1 MTDRVRERKREE
13 RQRKKAGAFSGGE
26 KRAKDAKEKDV
37 LVENKKNKKKEM
49 KRNERPKRKSDTEC
63 KRSESVT

>member
-1 MTDRVRERKREE
+1 MTDRVRERKREEE

-37 LVENKKNKKKEM
+37 FVENQKI
-49 KRNERPKRKSDTEC
+49 KRR
-63 KRSESVT
+63 